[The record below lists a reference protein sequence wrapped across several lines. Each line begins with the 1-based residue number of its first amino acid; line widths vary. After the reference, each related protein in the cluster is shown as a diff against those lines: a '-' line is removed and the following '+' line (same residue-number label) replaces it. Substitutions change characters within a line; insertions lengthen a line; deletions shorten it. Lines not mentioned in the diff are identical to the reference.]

1 MKRLL
6 RITVLFS
13 VTLLWWGEKGYAA
26 TPAMD
31 AAEKETVSA
40 TVEAEA
46 DKKDPKSDKKSDEP
60 KRKRNLGHLS
70 GSFETNTIY
79 YVEDSK
85 TGAVVPHN
93 SYGSNNFL
101 KLDYQLG
108 RFSAGVQLEYYPHP
122 LVGTPMQGYEYVM
135 DPKSDKKSDE
145 PKRKRNLGH
154 LSGSFETNTIYYVE
168 DSKTG
173 AVVPHNSYGS
183 NNFLKL
189 DYQLG
194 RFSAGVQLEYYPHPL
209 VGTPMQGYEYVM
221 EGFSIN
227 NLTEKYISWTD
238 RNYSVTVGDFYEQFG
253 SGLILRAW
261 EDRALGFNNS
271 LGGARV
277 TFNIKDI
284 VEGKVLYAFPR
295 FNLGYLSTQIA
306 GGDLSFSLS
315 NAIGLLDH
323 RLSLEG
329 SIVNRHFKNLPS
341 WYTEY
346 RDDYD
351 FDLSKN
357 VISYSGRVNYEY
369 RGLSA
374 KFEYVGKSKDVYL
387 DNMTGEEVFKR
398 GDAQLFEIGYTGS
411 NYAVMAQFR
420 RLNYMQS
427 QLYRPDGGSGSLG
440 LLPGNTINYIPALSP
455 QHTIML
461 AGLDPNSPQQ
471 NGEIG
476 GQIDAFYT
484 FRRGT
489 AIGGKRGL
497 KIHANYARYY
507 SINGTM
513 SKPGT
518 NFYYRDFSFDIDK
531 SWNSKLRTVLF
542 VSLQKNAMH
551 GGEDVIRQNVFV
563 ADVTYKFT
571 PKFSL
576 RAELQYLYAPH
587 AEGSKEVD
595 GDWVAGLLEA
605 SFAPKWSIFVQD
617 MYNHGGSE
625 INYYSAGAS
634 FTHSFIRIA
643 LSYGRNRAGYICSGG
658 VCREMPAYT
667 GGNLAMTLTF

>member
-46 DKKDPKSDKKSDEP
+46 DKK
-60 KRKRNLGHLS
+60 
-70 GSFETNTIY
+70 
-79 YVEDSK
+79 
-85 TGAVVPHN
+85 
-93 SYGSNNFL
+93 
-101 KLDYQLG
+101 
-108 RFSAGVQLEYYPHP
+108 
-122 LVGTPMQGYEYVM
+122 

-387 DNMTGEEVFKR
+387 NMTGEEVFKR

-455 QHTIML
+455 QHTYML

-489 AIGGKRGL
+489 AIGGKLGL

>member
-46 DKKDPKSDKKSDEP
+46 DKK
-60 KRKRNLGHLS
+60 
-70 GSFETNTIY
+70 
-79 YVEDSK
+79 
-85 TGAVVPHN
+85 
-93 SYGSNNFL
+93 
-101 KLDYQLG
+101 
-108 RFSAGVQLEYYPHP
+108 
-122 LVGTPMQGYEYVM
+122 

-427 QLYRPDGGSGSLG
+427 QLYRPDGGSGNLG

-455 QHTIML
+455 QHTYML

>member
-1 MKRLL
+1 
-6 RITVLFS
+6 
-13 VTLLWWGEKGYAA
+13 
-26 TPAMD
+26 
-31 AAEKETVSA
+31 
-40 TVEAEA
+40 
-46 DKKDPKSDKKSDEP
+46 
-60 KRKRNLGHLS
+60 
-70 GSFETNTIY
+70 
-79 YVEDSK
+79 
-85 TGAVVPHN
+85 
-93 SYGSNNFL
+93 
-101 KLDYQLG
+101 
-108 RFSAGVQLEYYPHP
+108 
-122 LVGTPMQGYEYVM
+122 
-135 DPKSDKKSDE
+135 
-145 PKRKRNLGH
+145 
-154 LSGSFETNTIYYVE
+154 
-168 DSKTG
+168 
-173 AVVPHNSYGS
+173 
-183 NNFLKL
+183 
-189 DYQLG
+189 
-194 RFSAGVQLEYYPHPL
+194 
-209 VGTPMQGYEYVM
+209 MQGYEYVM

-455 QHTIML
+455 QHTYML

-518 NFYYRDFSFDIDK
+518 NFYYPDFSFDIDK

-576 RAELQYLYAPH
+576 RAELQYLDAPH

>member
-46 DKKDPKSDKKSDEP
+46 DKK
-60 KRKRNLGHLS
+60 
-70 GSFETNTIY
+70 
-79 YVEDSK
+79 
-85 TGAVVPHN
+85 
-93 SYGSNNFL
+93 
-101 KLDYQLG
+101 
-108 RFSAGVQLEYYPHP
+108 
-122 LVGTPMQGYEYVM
+122 

-455 QHTIML
+455 QHTYML

-497 KIHANYARYY
+497 KIHATYARYY

>member
-46 DKKDPKSDKKSDEP
+46 DKK
-60 KRKRNLGHLS
+60 
-70 GSFETNTIY
+70 
-79 YVEDSK
+79 
-85 TGAVVPHN
+85 
-93 SYGSNNFL
+93 
-101 KLDYQLG
+101 
-108 RFSAGVQLEYYPHP
+108 
-122 LVGTPMQGYEYVM
+122 

-455 QHTIML
+455 QHTYML

-484 FRRGT
+484 FSAVRP
-489 AIGGKRGL
+489 
-497 KIHANYARYY
+497 
-507 SINGTM
+507 S
-513 SKPGT
+513 
-518 NFYYRDFSFDIDK
+518 
-531 SWNSKLRTVLF
+531 
-542 VSLQKNAMH
+542 
-551 GGEDVIRQNVFV
+551 V
-563 ADVTYKFT
+563 A
-571 PKFSL
+571 
-576 RAELQYLYAPH
+576 
-587 AEGSKEVD
+587 
-595 GDWVAGLLEA
+595 
-605 SFAPKWSIFVQD
+605 
-617 MYNHGGSE
+617 
-625 INYYSAGAS
+625 SAD
-634 FTHSFIRIA
+634 
-643 LSYGRNRAGYICSGG
+643 
-658 VCREMPAYT
+658 
-667 GGNLAMTLTF
+667 

>member
-46 DKKDPKSDKKSDEP
+46 DKK
-60 KRKRNLGHLS
+60 
-70 GSFETNTIY
+70 
-79 YVEDSK
+79 
-85 TGAVVPHN
+85 
-93 SYGSNNFL
+93 
-101 KLDYQLG
+101 
-108 RFSAGVQLEYYPHP
+108 
-122 LVGTPMQGYEYVM
+122 

-455 QHTIML
+455 QHTYML

-497 KIHANYARYY
+497 KIHANYACYY